1 MFKRFIPTWK
11 IESIYDLT
19 PQEVKNHGIKA
30 ILTDLDNTLIAW
42 NNPDGTPELRNW
54 LKVMREES
62 IPVIVVSNN
71 NHRRIKRA
79 VERFELP
86 FVSRALKPFVRGI
99 NIAKKRY
106 NLKSD
111 EVVLVGDQLMT
122 DIAAANNAGIRSI
135 LVRPLVKSDAWNTK
149 PNRMLE
155 KIIKNNLI
163 KNNKMEK
170 SWRHSLDDRN

>member
-79 VERFELP
+79 VERFKPP
-86 FVSRALKPFVRGI
+86 FPVRLKRFADARCVFCFGMIIYPPKI
-99 NIAKKRY
+99 NKLFYYFSVFGA
-106 NLKSD
+106 S
-111 EVVLVGDQLMT
+111 
-122 DIAAANNAGIRSI
+122 
-135 LVRPLVKSDAWNTK
+135 
-149 PNRMLE
+149 
-155 KIIKNNLI
+155 IKNMLRPSI
-163 KNNKMEK
+163 FALDSTVATSSVASAKRLRT
-170 SWRHSLDDRN
+170 SRPISL

>member
-111 EVVLVGDQLMT
+111 EISAKVSLKKLSIPLVGSSNSRSLGFVSST
-122 DIAAANNAGIRSI
+122 FARAARCCSPPDRS
-135 LVRPLVKSDAWNTK
+135 
-149 PNRMLE
+149 
-155 KIIKNNLI
+155 
-163 KNNKMEK
+163 
-170 SWRHSLDDRN
+170 